1 MRLVFPT
8 MAYKEKA
15 IEYIQEFWDAG
26 SEVNGSGA
34 LDDYVQ
40 DSTYEEWL
48 QKVISD
54 MDVANI
60 PAPKVPA
67 LTYFYVREKDDRI
80 VGMCNLRLALND
92 FLRTEGGHIGYSV
105 RPTERCKHYAT
116 DMLAEAL
123 KVYDRFGISDVLVTC
138 DKENPASAK
147 VIQNNDGVL
156 EAEFYS
162 ETYDE
167 TLQRYV
173 IRRACNPCNT
183 RTAPACDR

>member
-1 MRLVFPT
+1 MKLVFPT
-8 MAYKEKA
+8 MAYQEKA
-15 IEYIQEFWDAG
+15 IEYIQEFIEYG

-34 LDDYVQ
+34 LDDYVEE
-40 DSTYEEWL
+40 STYEEWL
-48 QKVISD
+48 QKVLGD
-54 MDVANI
+54 VDVANI

-67 LTYFYVREKDDRI
+67 LTYFYVREEDDCI

-123 KVYDRFGISDVLVTC
+123 KVYDRFGITNVLVTC

-147 VIQNNDGVL
+147 VIQNNGGML

-162 ETYDE
+162 EKYDE

-173 IRRACNPCNT
+173 IKR
-183 RTAPACDR
+183 